1 MKREEFIAK
10 IVNPND
16 VERVMAR
23 VDEGAQLLG
32 KTTDEQLE
40 KWYDECAGYYDAACV
55 DVTTKYEVVGKND
68 NPMYGEEGEVLNPV
82 EEGKWFSFLHFNAM
96 ISEGL
101 DRYRHLMHTVE
112 LEDRITDEVGAS
124 KMSLK
129 KIVDCYVERPIN
141 QFNDPSF
148 VHKVHKVVAKY
159 LGEYALAADTRGQDL
174 ADAIAILKIKE
185 YMDEAHAH
193 GHDIKWYINSVS
205 FKPNEGSS
213 WTIKGENALKLMADV
228 FVPYYCD
235 RYLSKFDIK
244 TLESQQ
250 RRWAALESKTFHMTI
265 FEIYKLFIE
274 YYNEKFSYQLA
285 EDRYNLGE
293 RNGKYPGLVNE
304 ISVWIFDL
312 MAEISGEFDKNNNR
326 AEKVEVIR
334 TRMKAKLHRLDEVDL
349 PREWK
354 AFLY

>member
-1 MKREEFIAK
+1 MKIYYKSKFYLILFLLLLCVEIKCFISTY
-10 IVNPND
+10 N
-16 VERVMAR
+16 
-23 VDEGAQLLG
+23 
-32 KTTDEQLE
+32 
-40 KWYDECAGYYDAACV
+40 
-55 DVTTKYEVVGKND
+55 
-68 NPMYGEEGEVLNPV
+68 
-82 EEGKWFSFLHFNAM
+82 
-96 ISEGL
+96 
-101 DRYRHLMHTVE
+101 
-112 LEDRITDEVGAS
+112 
-124 KMSLK
+124 
-129 KIVDCYVERPIN
+129 
-141 QFNDPSF
+141 
-148 VHKVHKVVAKY
+148 
-159 LGEYALAADTRGQDL
+159 
-174 ADAIAILKIKE
+174 
-185 YMDEAHAH
+185 
-193 GHDIKWYINSVS
+193 DIKWYINSVS

-235 RYLSKFDIK
+235 RYLSKFDLK

-334 TRMKAKLHRLDEVDL
+334 TRMKAKLYRLDEVDL

>member
-1 MKREEFIAK
+1 MTREEFIAK
-10 IVNPND
+10 IENPNN
-16 VERVMAR
+16 VERVIAR
-23 VDEGAQLLG
+23 VDEGAQLM
-32 KTTDEQLE
+32 KYTDAAKLAE
-40 KWYDECAGYYDAACV
+40 WYDFCAKLYDQSILPSTLEGV
-55 DVTTKYEVVGKND
+55 SDMVT
-68 NPMYGEEGEVLNPV
+68 GEKHNVIV
-82 EEGKWFSFLHFNAM
+82 EEFSFLHFNAM

-129 KIVDCYVERPIN
+129 KIVDAYVERPFN

-148 VHKVHKVVAKY
+148 VHQLHKVVAKY

-235 RYLSKFDIK
+235 RYLSKFDLK

-274 YYNEKFSYQLA
+274 FYNEKFSYELD

-293 RNGKYPGLVNE
+293 RNGKYPGLINE

-312 MAEISGEFDKNNNR
+312 MAEISGGFDKSNTR
-326 AEKVEVIR
+326 AEKVDVIK
-334 TRMKAKLHRLDEVDL
+334 TRMLAKLYDLDKVDL
-349 PREWK
+349 PKEWSL
-354 AFLY
+354 FLY

>member
-1 MKREEFIAK
+1 MTREEFLAK
-10 IVNPND
+10 IENPDD

-23 VDEGAQLLG
+23 VDEGI
-32 KTTDEQLE
+32 KMMNYTDANKIAE
-40 KWYDECAGYYDAACV
+40 WYDFCAKRYDRSILPSTIEGV
-55 DVTTKYEVVGKND
+55 PDMVT
-68 NPMYGEEGEVLNPV
+68 GEEHGMIVKE
-82 EEGKWFSFLHFNAM
+82 FSFLHFNALL
-96 ISEGL
+96 SEAF
-101 DRYRHLMHTVE
+101 DNYRSLMFSVE
-112 LEDRITDEVGAS
+112 REDRITDEVGAA

-129 KIVDCYVERPIN
+129 RTVDAYVERPSN
-141 QFNDPSF
+141 QYNDPSF

-159 LGEYALAADTRGQDL
+159 LGEYALAADTRGKDL
-174 ADAIAILKIKE
+174 ADAIAILNIKE
-185 YMDEAHAH
+185 HMDEAHAH
-193 GHDIKWYINSVS
+193 GHSITYYIQSVS

-235 RYLSKFDIK
+235 RYLSKFDLK

-274 YYNEKFSYQLA
+274 FYNEKFSYELD

-293 RNGKYPGLVNE
+293 RNGKYPGLINE

-312 MAEISGEFDKNNNR
+312 MAEISGGFDKNKSR
-326 AEKVEVIR
+326 PEKVDAIR
-334 TRMKAKLHRLDEVDL
+334 TRMQAKLYGLDKVDL
-349 PREWK
+349 PREWSL
-354 AFLY
+354 FLY

>member
-1 MKREEFIAK
+1 MTREEFIAK
-10 IVNPND
+10 IENPDD

-23 VDEGAQLLG
+23 VDEGAKLM
-32 KTTDEQLE
+32 KYTDATKLAE
-40 KWYDECAGYYDAACV
+40 WYDFCAKLYDQSILPSTIEGV
-55 DVTTKYEVVGKND
+55 SDMVT
-68 NPMYGEEGEVLNPV
+68 GEKHNVTV
-82 EEGKWFSFLHFNAM
+82 EEFSFLHFNAM

-112 LEDRITDEVGAS
+112 LEDHVTDEVGAS

-129 KIVDCYVERPIN
+129 KIVDAYVKRPFN
-141 QFNDPSF
+141 EYNDPSF

-185 YMDEAHAH
+185 HVDEAHAH

-205 FKPNEGSS
+205 FKPNEGGSY
-213 WTIKGENALKLMADV
+213 TIKGENALKLMADV
-228 FVPYYCD
+228 FIPYYCD
-235 RYLSKFDIK
+235 RYLSKFDLK

-250 RRWAALESKTFHMTI
+250 RRWAALERKTFHMTI
-265 FEIYKLFIE
+265 YEIYKLFIE
-274 YYNEKFSYQLA
+274 YYNEKFSYELA

-293 RNGKYPGLVNE
+293 KNGKYPGLINE

-312 MAEISGEFDKNNNR
+312 MAEISGEFDKSNSR
-326 AEKVEVIR
+326 TEKVEVIR
-334 TRMKAKLHRLDEVDL
+334 TRMLAKLYGLDKVDL